1 MVGLCWALG
10 EVGFRIVPVL
20 DLVDAKPVQALEIE
34 IGSLVAD
41 FDEGVQLWLE
51 NGGRG
56 GLDGGGGVVM
66 ELEGVGEG
74 FRLGVCE
81 GLAEVGEDVGIPGK
95 RWD

>member
-41 FDEGVQLWLE
+41 FDEGVQL
-51 NGGRG
+51 
-56 GLDGGGGVVM
+56 
-66 ELEGVGEG
+66 
-74 FRLGVCE
+74 
-81 GLAEVGEDVGIPGK
+81 
-95 RWD
+95 